1 MYVGGTIFVD
11 VASHTIHVY
20 HQVSLAAADTLLS
33 KAQFEQDAAS
43 YGVSIK
49 QYHVDNG
56 IFTSAA
62 WKDNLHGER
71 HQQQSRRLRIPP
83 AMSQGQHPAAP
94 PPNRQRP
101 APIDTTFAQPRTPA
115 ATAPPTFDFSDQGE
129 HVNPPT
135 PRALAPP
142 PSPRAP
148 PTPHLT
154 KSLYGHKHAAKLF
167 YQLLRDTLTKKLNF
181 HLSPSDHCLFIRHDC
196 IIINWV
202 DDQLILTKDPMVAL
216 EVVESMRSAG
226 LILDIES
233 QQGSIANYLGIQIQ
247 EQDDG
252 TLLLTQ
258 SGLVERV
265 LEAID
270 LKDANPK
277 DTPASEALGSNKDSP
292 TFDGKYNYR
301 SVIGMIMY
309 LTSSTRPDCAF
320 AIHQCAHFSHDPRQA
335 HASALKRLAC
345 YLKKTKLD
353 GLRIK
358 PHCFGNPARLDLWVD
373 ADFAGIWGKDDPQD
387 PSMVRSHSGILVTYD
402 DTSVF
407 WSSKLQTEIALSTM
421 EAEYIAL
428 SAGMRILI
436 HLRRIHEDVCTHF
449 KGCEIPYDPQSNI
462 SHVFE
467 DNHACFVL
475 ATTDPPR
482 MTPRSK
488 TIAIKYHWF
497 REHLKEGE
505 IEMRTTKSEDQR
517 ANIPTKA
524 LPRPQFET
532 ERHLIMGF

>member
-1 MYVGGTIFVD
+1 MSNEEQHKWYD
-11 VASHTIHVY
+11 AMDAE
-20 HQVSLAAADTLLS
+20 L
-33 KAQFEQDAAS
+33 KALHERDCFEV
-43 YGVSIK
+43 VSISEAQGRQVVPCTWALRK
-49 QYHVDNG
+49 KRLPDGSLLKYKARLCLRGDQMHEVDQEDGYSPVVDWATIRMMLTISVKYSLHATQVDFNNAFVQAPLKEPMYMSLPPG
-56 IFTSAA
+56 FD
-62 WKDNLHGER
+62 KDT
-71 HQQQSRRLRIPP
+71 
-83 AMSQGQHPAAP
+83 GQC
-94 PPNRQRP
+94 
-101 APIDTTFAQPRTPA
+101 
-115 ATAPPTFDFSDQGE
+115 
-129 HVNPPT
+129 
-135 PRALAPP
+135 LK
-142 PSPRAP
+142 
-148 PTPHLT
+148 LT

-181 HLSPSDHCLFIRHDC
+181 HLSESDHCLFIRHDC

-202 DDQLILTKDPMVAL
+202 DDQLILTKDPKVAL

-265 LEAID
+265 LEAMD
-270 LKDANPK
+270 LEDANPK

-320 AIHQCAHFSHDPRQA
+320 AIHQCARFSHDPRQA

-358 PHCFGNPARLDLWVD
+358 PHRFGDPARLDLWVD

-387 PSMVRSHSGILVTYD
+387 PSTVRSRSGILVTYD

-488 TIAIKYHWF
+488 SIAIKYHWF

-517 ANIPTKA
+517 ANILTKA